1 MEVLQTTDLPA
12 LITHIADTLQ
22 AALEMP
28 EVMEALGVAGDLHQR
43 QEVLVF
49 YYLLDLMRHM
59 EEIGESRQASPCLLY
74 FLYYTV
80 LCYIV

>member
-28 EVMEALGVAGDLHQR
+28 EVMEALGAAGDLHQR

-59 EEIGESRQASPCLLY
+59 EEIGESRQASLPCLSVSLLY
-74 FLYYTV
+74 SLY
-80 LCYIV
+80 

>member
-59 EEIGESRQASPCLLY
+59 EEIGESRQASLPCLSVSLLY
-74 FLYYTV
+74 SLY
-80 LCYIV
+80 